1 MGRLNLS
8 PTILLLLSIS
18 HLCPTTAQLSG
29 ALTRCAHAPDLIT
42 ATITNTH
49 TRHVSVLKHNTLFDT
64 SHLSVPFT
72 LTDAAGTRL
81 PLDGF
86 SRIFYSGVS
95 QADFLDLAPG
105 ANFTRDFNLTEYVAL
120 EPERSERFRTIRISL
135 PAAFR
140 GRKDH
145 DGVYDV
151 HPAAEGRVID
161 GQLRF
166 GDVVKANL
174 TPISHASAPFEI
186 TLALPA
192 RRRSSRR
199 AKNHRR
205 QIPPGLQ
212 VITQQCNPG
221 DAAKAA
227 TGILHASYLAGAALN
242 AASAFGSVPFN
253 YFFPSNYRTAGIVAG
268 VMNRVIASQ
277 RGQGDPIGI
286 TCKDVAKH
294 CQANRIQV
302 NTGYAVQDPS
312 NARTP
317 IIVLCPAGL
326 ALPPNPPPCSQ
337 APGTHTIGWL
347 VLHEMAHIQSISGP
361 GVDVFD
367 ETGQLASQVGD
378 AVKAGQDTTTDANAY
393 AFLGSWAW
401 DLGLGGPPWNQK
413 QVCLERFPTGKFSED
428 PFFNH

>member
-1 MGRLNLS
+1 MGQLNLN

-18 HLCPTTAQLSG
+18 YFCPTTAQLTGS
-29 ALTRCAHAPDLIT
+29 LTRCAHNPNLIT

-72 LTDAAGTRL
+72 LTDAAGTRI
-81 PLDGF
+81 PLGGF
-86 SRIFYSGVS
+86 SRLFYSGVS
-95 QADFLDLAPG
+95 RADFLDLAPG

-135 PAAFR
+135 PSAFR

-166 GDVVKANL
+166 GNVAKANL

-186 TLALPA
+186 TLAVPA
-192 RRRSSRR
+192 RRSSRR

-205 QIPPGLQ
+205 KLPPGLQ
-212 VITQQCNPG
+212 VITTQCNPG

-253 YFFPSNYRTAGIVAG
+253 YFFPSNPRTAGIVAKL
-268 VMNRVIASQ
+268 MNRIIASQ
-277 RGQGDPIGI
+277 HGQGEPIGI
-286 TCKDVAKH
+286 SCKDLANQ
-294 CQANRIQV
+294 CQANRLGV
-302 NTGYAVQDPS
+302 HTGYAMQLPDP
-312 NARTP
+312 TKKP
-317 IIVLCPAGL
+317 VVVLCPAGL
-326 ALPPNPPPCSQ
+326 GLPPNPPPCSQ
-337 APGTHTIGWL
+337 APGTRTIGEL
-347 VLHEMAHIQSISGP
+347 VLHELTHIQSISGP
-361 GVDVFD
+361 GLDIFD
-367 ETGQLASQVGD
+367 ETGQVASAVGD

-393 AFLGSWAW
+393 GLLGSWAW
-401 DLGLGGPPWNQK
+401 DLGLGGQPWNQK
-413 QVCLERFPTGKFSED
+413 QVCLERFSTGKFNED
-428 PFFNH
+428 PFFGR